1 MKIKAVLFDL
11 DGTLL
16 PMDQDKFLNGYF
28 SLLAE
33 KAATKGYGAKELY
46 DAIWRGIA
54 AMIKNDGSK
63 TGEEVFFKT
72 FQEIFGEGAESDK
85 PFFEDFY
92 RNEFEGA
99 RQFCS
104 FDPDAAR
111 CVREI
116 KKMGY
121 RTALATNPVFPRAAT
136 EKRIRW
142 AGLEP
147 SDFEIYTTYEIV
159 GLCKPNLKY
168 YEWVADSLGLDP
180 RQCLMVGNDTGEDMV
195 AQKTGMSVFLLT
207 DCLINK
213 NDDPEN
219 YPHGSFP
226 DLMKFISG
234 LEQTV

>member
-16 PMDQDKFLNGYF
+16 PMDQDKFINGYF
-28 SLLAE
+28 SLLAK
-33 KAATKGYGAKELY
+33 KAATKGYGEKELC
-46 DAIWRGIA
+46 DAVWQGTF

-63 TGEEVFFKT
+63 MGEEVFFET
-72 FQEIFGEGAESDK
+72 FKGIFGEGAEKDK

-99 RQFCS
+99 KQFCS
-104 FDPDAAR
+104 FNPDAAK
-111 CVREI
+111 CVHEI

-136 EKRIRW
+136 ERRIRW

-147 SDFEIYTTYEIV
+147 SDFEIYTTYEIT
-159 GLCKPNLKY
+159 GFCKPNPKY

-180 RQCLMVGNDTGEDMV
+180 RECLMVGNDTGEDMV
-195 AQKTGMSVFLLT
+195 AKKTGMSVFLLT

-213 NDDPEN
+213 NDDPKN

-226 DLMKFISG
+226 DLMKFISEPG
-234 LEQTV
+234 QV